1 MDNLIGYLVDE
12 TYQDYL
18 LDIMYSIANQA
29 PIALE
34 PYLCIFEKF
43 TFYDSFKID
52 KILSTV
58 GKSLKSKAE
67 YCTDLLIQRIRSSRH
82 HSRCIKV
89 NRLSS
94 CNPHKRQS
102 ARINANGTIVGSTET
117 LEEEVYI
124 SGRSQ
129 KTNSFRKSNS
139 YSYTDADTRLSRDY
153 ENKRSLQILGEIY
166 VIASVH
172 PQVLEVF
179 FYQIFELFSNP
190 SENVRLMIEK
200 LKELQST
207 SSMCSSFHYDE
218 GNSNMA
224 DSEVNNKKTSFEHSL
239 DSIEVNNNSN
249 TNSAEPDFA
258 SLHIVE
264 AADLTD
270 AKIQELTSQN
280 FVVSNSR
287 R

>member
-1 MDNLIGYLVDE
+1 
-12 TYQDYL
+12 
-18 LDIMYSIANQA
+18 
-29 PIALE
+29 
-34 PYLCIFEKF
+34 
-43 TFYDSFKID
+43 
-52 KILSTV
+52 
-58 GKSLKSKAE
+58 
-67 YCTDLLIQRIRSSRH
+67 
-82 HSRCIKV
+82 
-89 NRLSS
+89 
-94 CNPHKRQS
+94 
-102 ARINANGTIVGSTET
+102 
-117 LEEEVYI
+117 
-124 SGRSQ
+124 
-129 KTNSFRKSNS
+129 
-139 YSYTDADTRLSRDY
+139 
-153 ENKRSLQILGEIY
+153 
-166 VIASVH
+166 VH